1 MIDWRDE
8 LRQLLVDHR
17 YESSVVGRGRCALM
31 EHHINALM
39 DDLVPFIEERFAP
52 DSYSVTEEGEKALA
66 PATDE
71 ELADLLS
78 LANVDVPSEI
88 IQGWTQEQRDEAEAW
103 AAATALAASDNPVAV
118 PPRPSF
124 LPAEGDA

>member
-52 DSYSVTEEGEKALA
+52 ATYTVTEEGERALA
-66 PATDE
+66 GD
-71 ELADLLS
+71 
-78 LANVDVPSEI
+78 
-88 IQGWTQEQRDEAEAW
+88 
-103 AAATALAASDNPVAV
+103 
-118 PPRPSF
+118 
-124 LPAEGDA
+124 GDADS